1 MDLLSLNAS
10 KIYGPKGVG
19 MLYVGPLVVIE
30 PVMFGGGQ
38 EFGLRSGTENVAGIV
53 GLALALDLS
62 LKNQDRE
69 WDQVAVSRDYL
80 QQSILGKIPNVLCH
94 GAEGERLPHNL
105 NVTFTGVD
113 SELIAVEL
121 DIKGFAVSVGSACAS
136 NGKNDSHV
144 LKALY
149 GAEAPMESSVR
160 FTLDSKIT
168 RENIDSLVAVLVEII
183 DRQRS
188 V

>member
-1 MDLLSLNAS
+1 MA
-10 KIYGPKGVG
+10 
-19 MLYVGPLVVIE
+19 
-30 PVMFGGGQ
+30 F
-38 EFGLRSGTENVAGIV
+38 
-53 GLALALDLS
+53 ALDLS

-69 WDQVAVSRDYL
+69 WNQVAVLIDYL
-80 QQSILGKIPNVLCH
+80 QQSILDKIPNVLCH

-121 DIKGFAVSVGSACAS
+121 DMKGFAVSVGSACAS
-136 NGKNDSHV
+136 NRKNDSHV
-144 LKALY
+144 LRALY
-149 GAEAPMESSVR
+149 GAAAPIESSVR

-168 RENIDSLVAVLVEII
+168 RKNIDSLVSALIEIV